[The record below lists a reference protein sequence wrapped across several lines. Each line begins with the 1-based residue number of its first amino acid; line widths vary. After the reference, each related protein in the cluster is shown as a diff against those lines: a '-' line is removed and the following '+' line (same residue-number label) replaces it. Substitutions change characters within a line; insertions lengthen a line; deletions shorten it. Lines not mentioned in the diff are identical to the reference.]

1 VSDEPA
7 DIVDTSHVD
16 EALANARRAD
26 DNARRRALIWTI
38 AKSAFWGGIGL
49 GALCIGA
56 SFLLQPK
63 VIETT
68 KIVEVPKVIETT
80 KVVEVPKIIEAPK
93 LVEASPKVDPAPKP
107 PIMAP
112 PQLKPPESHPWD
124 ALDDKHYEGVITDV
138 VANHVCF
145 DHNLNYCARV
155 VQTDSAGRAL
165 LDANGNM
172 IENYT
177 WDYGPMR
184 KWIGYSAYSAARPED
199 PQHLRDF
206 WVANNGTLI
215 LFEMEPR
222 QRPGA
227 NEPGDAVAL
236 HATNGGLTLLVDVG
250 IGGGAYSFV
259 LDTGA
264 TGMTVTKRLAALLAT
279 EGHATDGPQA
289 VITLA
294 DGSTRVTPTV
304 IIDYVRVGTHI
315 IHNVSAQVTPDSAEM
330 LLGMETLNRI
340 GKFTVDAASHKL
352 TFG

>member
-1 VSDEPA
+1 
-7 DIVDTSHVD
+7 
-16 EALANARRAD
+16 
-26 DNARRRALIWTI
+26 
-38 AKSAFWGGIGL
+38 
-49 GALCIGA
+49 
-56 SFLLQPK
+56 
-63 VIETT
+63 
-68 KIVEVPKVIETT
+68 
-80 KVVEVPKIIEAPK
+80 
-93 LVEASPKVDPAPKP
+93 
-107 PIMAP
+107 
-112 PQLKPPESHPWD
+112 
-124 ALDDKHYEGVITDV
+124 
-138 VANHVCF
+138 
-145 DHNLNYCARV
+145 
-155 VQTDSAGRAL
+155 
-165 LDANGNM
+165 M